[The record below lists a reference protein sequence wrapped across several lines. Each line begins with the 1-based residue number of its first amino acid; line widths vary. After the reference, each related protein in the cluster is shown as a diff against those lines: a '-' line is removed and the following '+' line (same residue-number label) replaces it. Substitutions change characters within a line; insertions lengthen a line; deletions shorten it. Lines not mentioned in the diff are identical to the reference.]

1 MPDIMKMGD
10 EARYLGS
17 WDVMDGEIV
26 LTIADFKEEVIEGDK
41 GRKEKKCILYFAE
54 PGFKPMVCNLTNRKT
69 LAKLYHTTDSAKLKG
84 KLVKIGT
91 DKVKAFG
98 EVHDALRIRHIVPSA
113 PAKTAK
119 TGTAQPSQA
128 APVCSECGK
137 PIAGASGMDAAQVAA
152 YTAKKYGKALCA
164 ECASAAAKAGAV
176 E

>member
-10 EARYLGS
+10 EARFLGS

-26 LTIADFKEEVIEGDK
+26 LTIADFKEEMIEGDK

-54 PGFKPMVCNLTNRKT
+54 QGVKPMVCNLTNRKT
-69 LAKLYHTTDSAKLKG
+69 LAKLYHTVNSDKLKG
-84 KLVKIGT
+84 KRVQIGT

-98 EVHDALRIRHIVPSA
+98 AVHDALRIRAVVPQVASKKMQNQSVKCESCGSEIA
-113 PAKTAK
+113 P
-119 TGTAQPSQA
+119 
-128 APVCSECGK
+128 
-137 PIAGASGMDAAQVAA
+137 ASGMSAEQVAA

-164 ECASAAAKAGAV
+164 ECATKAASVAKDGA